1 MGRDASAAHI
11 PGAESENQVQHRVRH
26 RAVELAKERGK
37 VLSKHVAWCTT
48 QYLKTFWVKFF
59 EEEVEHGSCDHRG
72 FNHAAVVAHGEEV
85 LT

>member
-1 MGRDASAAHI
+1 VGRDASAAHI

-37 VLSKHVAWCTT
+37 VLSKHVAWCTS

-59 EEEVEHGSCDHRG
+59 EEKVEHGPCNHRG

-85 LT
+85 LS